1 VYVCVRLCV
10 CVCAC
15 VCKRESVCKCIIVQ
29 ESARARQH
37 CNVSTR
43 TSAVQRQHYS
53 RRYNLLHYKCPVR
66 HIHIHTCIHT
76 RQERERYTLSYQ
88 REKSTRTKYIHI
100 CTRAHTEQESE
111 HATSYVM
118 TNVPSDIYTHAHVL
132 VHVHMCTCACERGT
146 HVQYACTVLLVCSPL
161 SHDILSLS

>member
-1 VYVCVRLCV
+1 MHH
-10 CVCAC
+10 CA
-15 VCKRESVCKCIIVQ
+15 R
-29 ESARARQH
+29 
-37 CNVSTR
+37 VSTR
-43 TSAVQRQHYS
+43 TSALQCQHAHVSSTTSALQSAVQ
-53 RRYNLLHYKCPVR
+53 PVALQVSCQTYT
-66 HIHIHTCIHT
+66 HTHMYTHKARERALYLKLSERKEHT
-76 RQERERYTLSYQ
+76 R
-88 REKSTRTKYIHI
+88 KIHIHI